1 MKTRAR
7 AQSITEL
14 LVGLIALIP
23 VILILCDIGTLII
36 GSAFNSE
43 LCRDA
48 ARAAANGPPSAIAN
62 AEPKKRAEAVVSRKR
77 AQCAGNISINSP
89 ILVWETVRDP
99 LPAKPFGGQVDGEV
113 TVQTSVTVHPP
124 FLVAAIVPNGVE
136 LKAKQTYPITWVM
149 ASDDLIG
156 NSFTTGGNSG
166 SAGNSDPTTTT
177 TGMGAMT
184 TGGGH
189 QTTGGGTGGSTGGGG
204 VGDSTGGGTTG
215 VFTTTTA
222 GESGMTTT
230 SGETGTEN

>member
-1 MKTRAR
+1 M
-7 AQSITEL
+7 TEL

-23 VILILCDIGTLII
+23 VILILFDIGTLII

-62 AEPKKRAEAVVSRKR
+62 AEPKKRAETVVNRKR
-77 AQCAGNISINSP
+77 SQCAGNISINSP

-177 TGMGAMT
+177 AGAMT
-184 TGGGH
+184 TGGGD
-189 QTTGGGTGGSTGGGG
+189 QTTGGSTGGGG
-204 VGDSTGGGTTG
+204 VGDSTGGGGGGTTG

-230 SGETGTEN
+230 GGETGTEK